1 MSRKVVMP
9 LRDIVLFPHMIVPIF
24 VGRSKSVNAL
34 EQAISSDKQVIFVTQ
49 RNIECEDPSA
59 DDLYSVGVLG
69 KVLQI
74 LKMPDNTT
82 KILVEGECRV
92 KIYDVLNENDT
103 VTCVYGELQEFFE
116 EDENNLM
123 MKESLVS
130 LFEEYIK
137 LNNKLQIDLLSSLQ
151 RIDDVSNFVDV
162 VAAHI
167 TISIEKRQE
176 LLETSDIA
184 KRMEA
189 VYAYVEH
196 ELRMISL
203 RNKIKNRVKKQIEK
217 TQRDYYLNEQIKA
230 IQKELGEES
239 ESKDEITELEE
250 KAQGINMSKEARAR
264 FDSEIKKLRMMSPM
278 SAEATVVRNY
288 LEWITALPWDE
299 HTKIKHSLSEA
310 QEALDAEHYGLEKV
324 KERIVEF
331 LAIQMRTKKVSG
343 QSLCF
348 VGPPG
353 VGKTSLARSIARAT
367 GRNFVKIALGGVC
380 DEAEIRG
387 HRRTYIGSMPGKILQ
402 GMKKAKS
409 SNPLFLLDEIDKI
422 SSDWRGDPSS
432 ALLEVLDPEQNHAF
446 NDHYMEID
454 YDLSNVMFITTANSL
469 NMHQALLDRLEII
482 RIPGYTENEKL
493 EIASKYLVK
502 RQKNLHGLHP
512 EELTITDEAIVSLI
526 RNYTREAGVRHLERE
541 IAKLCRKVLRK
552 ILSNND
558 LINNDSVGNELEE
571 GHIEPSMRLTIT
583 EDNLSEYAGVPKFQY
598 QKLDHKDKK
607 GVVTGLAWT
616 EYGGEVLS
624 IEALVFPGSGKIT
637 LTGKLGDVMQESIR
651 AALSFVRS
659 RAQEFGVEH
668 VDFDKCDFHIH
679 VPEGATPK
687 DGPSAG
693 IAMATAIVSALTGKN
708 VRHDI
713 AMTGEIT
720 LHGDVLA
727 IGGLKEKLLA
737 AKRHVIK
744 TVLIPA
750 DNSKDLDD
758 IPDNIKEGLNIVC
771 VQSIDGVLPL
781 ALAQ

>member
-34 EQAISSDKQVIFVTQ
+34 EQAISSDKQVIFITQ
-49 RNIECEDPSA
+49 RNIECEDPLA

-69 KVLQI
+69 RVLQI
-74 LKMPDNTT
+74 IKMPDNTT
-82 KILVEGECRV
+82 KILVEGDCRV
-92 KIYDVLNENDT
+92 KVHDIANDNET
-103 VTCVYGELQEFFE
+103 ITCEYEEFPEFFE

-123 MKESLVS
+123 MKDSLIA

-137 LNNKLQIDLLSSLQ
+137 VNSKLQVDLLSSLQ

-167 TISIEKRQE
+167 TVSVEKRQE
-176 LLETSDIA
+176 LLEMQDIS
-184 KRMEA
+184 KRMET

-203 RNKIKNRVKKQIEK
+203 QNKIKNRVKKQIEK

-230 IQKELGEES
+230 IQKELGDETEV
-239 ESKDEITELEE
+239 KDEITELED
-250 KAQGINMSKEARAR
+250 KARETKLSNEARTR
-264 FDSEIKKLRMMSPM
+264 FESEIKKLRMMSPM

-288 LEWITALPWDE
+288 LEWLLALPWE
-299 HTKIKHSLSEA
+299 SHTTTNSSLIEA
-310 QEALDAEHYGLEKV
+310 QEALDEEHYGLEKV

-353 VGKTSLARSIARAT
+353 VGKTSLARSIATAT

-387 HRRTYIGSMPGKILQ
+387 HRRTYIGSMPGKIIQ

-432 ALLEVLDPEQNHAF
+432 ALLEVLDPEQNHSF

-482 RIPGYTENEKL
+482 RIPGYTESEKM

-502 RQKNLHGLHP
+502 RQKTLHGLHP
-512 EELTITDEAIVSLI
+512 DELTITDDAIIALI

-541 IAKLCRKVLRK
+541 IANLCRKVLKK
-552 ILSNND
+552 ILQHNHLCTTEGNN
-558 LINNDSVGNELEE
+558 NTTSAESA
-571 GHIEPSMRLTIT
+571 PSLQITIT
-583 EDNLSEYAGVPKFQY
+583 EENLSEYAGVPKFQY
-598 QKLDHKDKK
+598 QKLDNKDKK

-659 RAQEFGVEH
+659 RAKEFGVEH

-720 LHGDVLA
+720 LHGNVLA

-758 IPDNIKEGLNIVC
+758 IPENIKEGLNIVC